1 MSDFAKHFETK
12 TRDNGERFTSLKDDR
27 PEWLQDAVYAAH
39 QGTMPND
46 WIYAEC
52 LAAIES
58 FDADELSD
66 EDNVHEFA
74 DARVDVY
81 TKALYQW
88 ATDMCLTDT
97 WAKAEGEVED
107 CGGML
112 DESIEKRIAIVQ
124 FYAIRFIAETMQA
137 ACAEASKETEEE
149 SEEAEA

>member
-12 TRDNGERFTSLKDDR
+12 TRDNGDRFTSLKDDR

-52 LAAIES
+52 LATAEA
-58 FDADELSD
+58 FDAGELSD

-97 WAKAEGEVED
+97 WANAESEASDLGEVPD
-107 CGGML
+107 T
-112 DESIEKRIAIVQ
+112 EKRIATIQ
-124 FYAIRFIAETMQA
+124 FCAIRAIAETMRA
-137 ACAEASKETEEE
+137 ACAEASEETET
-149 SEEAEA
+149 EEAEA